1 MAEQDQP
8 NEATQPASNDNVNDN
23 VAPDDVAEPNAQA
36 SPADEPTPAAE
47 RRAVDSDRETVLE
60 PAEEQGTARNVAA
73 PGTEAYG
80 DEELAQSSY
89 MAQPAEH
96 RPGAPLETV
105 ADREA
110 NEDLRDERESALEE
124 RKAAVADDLDLDVDD
139 VEVNSAG
146 EIAPLQ
152 PSHTLLGAV
161 DARSPEANYLS
172 RDNIIADG
180 VGTAT
185 PLLQRGLDEDGNP
198 LYEDDRQESLV
209 EFEARERE
217 AERQYELDRY
227 KAVAE
232 LNDQI
237 PLTTVVGPR

>member
-1 MAEQDQP
+1 MAEQEQP
-8 NEATQPASNDNVNDN
+8 NEATEPASNDNE
-23 VAPDDVAEPNAQA
+23 VAEPTATA
-36 SPADEPTPAAE
+36 SPADAPTPAAE
-47 RRAVDSDRETVLE
+47 RRAADADRETVLE
-60 PAEEQGTARNVAA
+60 PAEEQGSARNVAA

-80 DEELAQSSY
+80 DQELAQSSP

-110 NEDLRDERESALEE
+110 NEDLRDEREASLEE
-124 RKAAVADDLDLDVDD
+124 RKAAVSDDLGVDVDDLD
-139 VEVNSAG
+139 VNTAG

-152 PSHTLLGAV
+152 PSHTLLGGV

-180 VGTAT
+180 VGTAV
-185 PLLQRGLDEDGNP
+185 PLLQRGYDEDGDP
-198 LYEDDRQESLV
+198 LYDDGRQESLV

-237 PLTTVVGPR
+237 PLTTVIGPR